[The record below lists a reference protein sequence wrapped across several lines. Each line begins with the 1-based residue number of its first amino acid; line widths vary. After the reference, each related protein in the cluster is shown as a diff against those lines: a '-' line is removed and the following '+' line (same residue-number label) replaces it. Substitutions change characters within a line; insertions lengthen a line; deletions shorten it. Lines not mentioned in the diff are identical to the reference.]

1 MFLADMPSYESDT
14 AGGDTV
20 TQIESKDQLANYVK
34 SLM

>member
-1 MFLADMPSYESDT
+1 MPSIET
-14 AGGDTV
+14 ETEGDKF

>member
-1 MFLADMPSYESDT
+1 MPSYESNTD
-14 AGGDTV
+14 ASGDTV